1 MLRRLVALTA
11 AWAIPAMAA
20 AQSTGSIS
28 GTITGG
34 SGPLQGARVAI
45 ESPSTAVAVTDAA
58 GKYALREL
66 PAGKYQVLITSI
78 GFKPMRKTIDVAAG
92 QTATTDAKLEPGS
105 ILLPG
110 LVTTANRLPMEATH
124 IAATIN
130 TLEPAQIRTSP
141 AREAQDLLR
150 ELPSIELPRTSSIV
164 SGNAQIVSMRGVDEG
179 RTVVLFDGVPVT
191 DAWGEWVDWS
201 RIPNGMLD
209 RVEVIGGGTSALY
222 GNGAIGGM
230 IQFFSRPMAP
240 GSVSAQVDMG
250 DRDSRHIYYGAGL
263 PIRGAWSANVNA
275 DYSDG
280 GGYRLVDTKG
290 PGCPAPTPTAAKPDS

>member
-1 MLRRLVALTA
+1 MLRRLITLTA
-11 AWAIPAMAA
+11 ASAIPVVAG
-20 AQSTGSIS
+20 AQSTGGIA
-28 GTITGG
+28 GVVTGE
-34 SGPLQGARVAI
+34 SGPIQNARVAI
-45 ESPSTAVAVTDAA
+45 ESPTTAIAVTDAA
-58 GKYALREL
+58 GKYSLREL
-66 PAGKYQVLITSI
+66 PTGRYQVLITSI
-78 GFKPMRKTIDVAAG
+78 GYKPMRRSLDVTAG
-92 QTATTDAKLEPGS
+92 QTATVDAKLEPGS

-110 LVTTANRLPMEATH
+110 LVSTANRLPTEATH
-124 IAATIN
+124 VAATIN

-150 ELPSIELPRTSSIV
+150 EIPSVELPRTSSIV

-179 RTVVLFDGVPVT
+179 RPVVLFDGVPVT

-230 IQFFSRPMAP
+230 IQYFSRPMAP
-240 GSVSAQVDMG
+240 GAIAAQADIG
-250 DRDSRHIYYGAGL
+250 SRDVRHIYYGAGL

-280 GGYRLVDTKG
+280 GGYRLN
-290 PGCPAPTPTAAKPDS
+290 DST